1 MTQASAEQIKADEA
15 EVRSVVAAW
24 SRAVEAKDAD
34 ALVARYQADTVLFD
48 AIPPFRSVGKDAIRQ
63 IWKNVLPH
71 FPEQF
76 RSEHRD
82 LSVHVDGDLAV
93 VYGLHHFVPEPEDH
107 PVGMTWMRITVCLH
121 RENGAWRVLHEH
133 VSVPFDP
140 MTGQAS
146 LTRDL

>member
-1 MTQASAEQIKADEA
+1 MTGGLIRTTASTAPIATKNQRGNQMTQSSAEQIKADEA

-48 AIPPFRSVGKDAIRQ
+48 AIPPFRTVGKDAIRQ

-82 LSVHVDGDLAV
+82 
-93 VYGLHHFVPEPEDH
+93 
-107 PVGMTWMRITVCLH
+107 
-121 RENGAWRVLHEH
+121 
-133 VSVPFDP
+133 
-140 MTGQAS
+140 
-146 LTRDL
+146 